1 MRSERRERS
10 ALYFRGLKSCRLL
23 SLFKISGEDVC
34 VRRDTKLPLVLEG
47 QLYVS
52 TVITLVVMAI
62 FISIHCIVHSKKS

>member
-1 MRSERRERS
+1 MRSERREQS
-10 ALYFRGLKSCRLL
+10 SYYFRGLKSCHLL
-23 SLFKISGEDVC
+23 SLFEILGEDLC
-34 VRRDTKLPLVLEG
+34 VRQDTKLPLVLER

>member
-1 MRSERRERS
+1 MP
-10 ALYFRGLKSCRLL
+10 LTVPLQDP
-23 SLFKISGEDVC
+23 GEDVC